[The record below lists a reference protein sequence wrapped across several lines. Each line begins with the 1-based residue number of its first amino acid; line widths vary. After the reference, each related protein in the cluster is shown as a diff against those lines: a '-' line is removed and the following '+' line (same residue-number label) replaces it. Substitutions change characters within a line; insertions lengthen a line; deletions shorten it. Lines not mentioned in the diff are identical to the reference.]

1 MSCTDYKLVKISEV
15 YTISNC
21 TATNDTVCSRCE
33 VGLVWSSDLSE
44 CVRCGPCCSNSVV
57 YLGCSPDHGDPTMAC
72 VYDAACAGDKV
83 PGLNSTGDVGWYQ
96 ITNGQIAKPSHLDSE
111 ELSDPTSFL
120 KKSKHQYFRLNLIK
134 SNLMFFPIR
143 VPCPIR
149 QDETKEIEIKAKMYL
164 AIREMNL
171 GSCLTEGDT
180 YHYTTEDCVMRV
192 MFTVSLMTASM
203 DS

>member
-1 MSCTDYKLVKISEV
+1 MTSLGDMETGVSRQHYPMNNRLMLYYLKTNAQRGVLLLEKTSMSCTDYKLVIISEV

-72 VYDAACAGDKV
+72 IYDAACAGDKV

-96 ITNGQIAKPSHLDSE
+96 TVIGKDARLSHFGRLSQPRKGTHLNWGQIWKSE
-111 ELSDPTSFL
+111 S
-120 KKSKHQYFRLNLIK
+120 
-134 SNLMFFPIR
+134 
-143 VPCPIR
+143 
-149 QDETKEIEIKAKMYL
+149 
-164 AIREMNL
+164 
-171 GSCLTEGDT
+171 
-180 YHYTTEDCVMRV
+180 
-192 MFTVSLMTASM
+192 SLR
-203 DS
+203 